1 MTNQKTN
8 SQLLQDERPAFEA
21 AYAAEF
27 SGARGIEYTAEDI
40 ALLREGDGYGERPY
54 LNGHWK
60 GWQARAALAR
70 VAELEKQEP
79 FAFYYHGEPGY
90 TALVLAFMPPPEGE
104 GFERIT
110 GKFPLYRNPVAQA
123 GQVPEE
129 VRTLLS
135 RAKCEIEHLAECLE
149 NVCEDEEDVDV
160 REDVADG
167 RVVAADIAHML
178 AATPAQGGE

>member
-79 FAFYYHGEPGY
+79 VAVVKGDGSLGAGFPPG
-90 TALVLAFMPPPEGE
+90 T
-104 GFERIT
+104 
-110 GKFPLYRNPVAQA
+110 KLYAAPVAQA
-123 GQVPEE
+123 GQVPEG
-129 VRTLLS
+129 VRTWFEAKLAHRSAVDAYNARLKFVRAHCPFGTSIDPEYQLMEEADRKARSLIGPMFAELSKLLD
-135 RAKCEIEHLAECLE
+135 AP
-149 NVCEDEEDVDV
+149 
-160 REDVADG
+160 
-167 RVVAADIAHML
+167 
-178 AATPAQGGE
+178 TQGGE